1 MNILKR
7 WVLIIVLNIANQN
20 QLKSYFHDIH
30 IAEKEVNELIE
41 VGFSPEEIKVITG
54 YGQRLL
60 TEVDTIEEQR
70 VVFFYDSV
78 EPLLELLQ
86 KNTDKLTRTDLLTI
100 LEILQI
106 YCDDPQFPEFMDEAI
121 LTLLS
126 FFNE

>member
-1 MNILKR
+1 VGSDYLSKYCGTKD
-7 WVLIIVLNIANQN
+7 
-20 QLKSYFHDIH
+20 QLKSFNFHDIH
-30 IAEKEVNELIE
+30 ISEKEAKELIDVE
-41 VGFSPEEIKVITG
+41 FSSEELEVITN

-60 TEVDTIEEQR
+60 AEVETIEKQR

-86 KNTDKLTRTDLLTI
+86 KNADKLTRTDLLTV

-121 LTLLS
+121 MTLLS